1 MKSISTRATSVFL
14 GVFLLVGILA
24 VGFSGWSVYWSLRS
38 QTWPTV
44 GGHITSSR
52 MTQQETQH
60 GGETYGVA
68 LTYDYQVGGTGYH
81 GQRLSF
87 GTMSASSGYAQQIL
101 ARYPVGQMVTVH
113 YAAGDP
119 KNSVLEPGL
128 HGGTA
133 IPLVV
138 GTVFILASIMFRRLA
153 GQAATISPEVSRRG
167 TLRTD
172 RPPPLMGLIFM
183 IVGGSVAG
191 MSLIGPF
198 NWMAIYAGSLFFLA
212 GLGLLVWSWQ
222 MLRLTQI
229 FGGLAGLLFLGLFH
243 WICFGG
249 QIPEGVGML
258 RWFIGGFL
266 VLVDLALVSSLVR
279 WWRGRSGRGP
289 S

>member
-1 MKSISTRATSVFL
+1 MKPISNRATSIFL
-14 GVFLLVGILA
+14 GLFLMGGVVA
-24 VGFSGWSVYWSLRS
+24 VGYSGWSAYWSLRS

-52 MTQQETQH
+52 MTQHDSQD

-68 LTYDYQVGGTGYH
+68 LTFDYQIGETGYH

-101 ARYPVGQMVTVH
+101 ARYPVGQTVTVH
-113 YAAGDP
+113 YAPGDP
-119 KNSVLEPGL
+119 KNSVLEPGW
-128 HGGTA
+128 HAGTA

-138 GTVFILASIMFRRLA
+138 GTVFILASILFRRLA
-153 GQAATISPEVSRRG
+153 SQAASVSPGGPRQATIRM
-167 TLRTD
+167 D
-172 RPPPLMGLIFM
+172 RPPPLMGVIFM

-191 MSLIGPF
+191 MSLISSFDWIPIF
-198 NWMAIYAGSLFFLA
+198 AGSLFFLA
-212 GLGLLVWSWQ
+212 GLCLLVWSWQ
-222 MLRLTQI
+222 KPRLTQYLV
-229 FGGLAGLLFLGLFH
+229 GLTGLLFLALFH

-249 QIPEGVGML
+249 QIPERVGVF
-258 RWFIGGFL
+258 RWFFYGFL
-266 VLVDLALVSSLVR
+266 ALVDLALVSSLVR